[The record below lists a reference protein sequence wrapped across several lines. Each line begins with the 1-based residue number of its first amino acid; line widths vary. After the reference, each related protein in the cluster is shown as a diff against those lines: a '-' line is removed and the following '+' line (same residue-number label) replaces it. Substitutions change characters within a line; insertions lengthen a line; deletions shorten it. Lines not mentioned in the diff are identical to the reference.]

1 MASKKHLLLL
11 ASAATIAFTT
21 SCVDDAYDLSDM
33 DTTVGLN
40 VNELTIPLNIESVT
54 LDKILDIEEDGNI
67 KREIVNGK
75 EIYAFVQEG
84 SFKSNAI
91 KIPGFITESP
101 EIEPIIDV
109 LKRQDVEPSNAN
121 TRGARNGSTAAG
133 SYPINENSTTEFST
147 SGDVDPSII
156 GINRISVNAKYNIHI
171 DVADTE
177 LKEKVNKVRF
187 ENFITQAP
195 KGLEATL
202 TLKTEK
208 ETKDVSSK
216 YDTETGIL
224 DLSDEEIQTSDC
236 VLDVTVIIKSIDIS
250 KAGKDV
256 VFKNGKF
263 EFNGEI
269 RVISGNIVVYTDDMK
284 DGISIDQLPDEIGYV
299 CTPTFSDIEV
309 TQVSGEIQYDIKG
322 INIDPVMMNDMPDI
336 LKQED
341 TDIRLKNPQIY
352 LALNNPLSDYKVKA
366 QAGLELI
373 AKRKNVTT
381 NRALSEIIVIDQP
394 NNVFCL
400 TPDGNLPKE
409 ELQKGYKDAKM
420 VAFNGFGDI
429 LSGNQIPQQIEINVV
444 NPELPIQK
452 VENFDLN
459 QQNIDPLEGTYMF
472 FAPLAI
478 NESSMI
484 SYKDTLDGW
493 NDETLEKLEISKASV
508 KANIKSEIPLNLALT
523 IRPINTNGKV
533 ISGVS
538 CNEVKIDA
546 TNKSQPVEFIIQ
558 GNINDLDGII
568 ISAKITGADGEAI
581 SPVDRITL
589 DDFKVT
595 VSGKYIDEF

>member
-121 TRGARNGSTAAG
+121 TRGARNGLTAAG

-156 GINRISVNAKYNIHI
+156 GINRIGVNAKYNIHI

-224 DLSDEEIQTSDC
+224 DLTDEEIQTSDC

-269 RVISGNIVVYTDDMK
+269 RVISGNVVVYTDDMK

-336 LKQED
+336 LKQEG

-400 TPDGNLPKE
+400 TPDGNLPEE
-409 ELQKGYKDAKM
+409 ELQEGYKDAKM

-459 QQNIDPLEGTYMF
+459 QQDIDPLEGTYMF

-523 IRPINTNGKV
+523 IRPINTSGKI

-546 TNKSQPVEFIIQ
+546 TNQSQPVEFIIQ
-558 GNINDLDGII
+558 GKINDLDGII

-589 DDFKVT
+589 DNFKVT